1 MPARPKTVP
10 HMTTDAEAEAF
21 LDQDLSALDFTQFK
35 PLDYELHL
43 KTARVNMRLPQRLLD
58 AIKAKAAE
66 RGIPYQRLIR
76 EAIEK
81 AV

>member
-1 MPARPKTVP
+1 MTSKPRTFPT
-10 HMTTDAEAEAF
+10 MTTDEEAEAF
-21 LDQDLSALDFTQFK
+21 LDQDLSELDFAAFR
-35 PLDYELHL
+35 PLDWERLP
-43 KTARVNMRLPQRLLD
+43 KTARITMRVPQPLMD
-58 AIKAKAAE
+58 ALKDKARA